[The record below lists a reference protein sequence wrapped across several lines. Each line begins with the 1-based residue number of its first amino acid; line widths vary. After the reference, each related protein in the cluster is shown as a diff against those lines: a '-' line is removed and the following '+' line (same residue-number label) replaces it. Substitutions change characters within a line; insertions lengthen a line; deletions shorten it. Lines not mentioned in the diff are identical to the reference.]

1 MRWNHYKLQQ
11 LSLLQS
17 AMDSYYKL
25 RQLFYYKV
33 RHGLLQIAT
42 GITKCDDYYKL
53 RQYNLPFCSPKN
65 QVTPPPPPPT
75 QAINND
81 RSLRV
86 VNYICII
93 YFFVLA
99 QGAPLSLSK
108 RKVPQVPNEKQFKG
122 IKCKRDLSVENNKQ
136 TKKKKTSTQAPVKK
150 FCVRAGF
157 KLNLCFW

>member
-1 MRWNHYKLQQ
+1 
-11 LSLLQS
+11 
-17 AMDSYYKL
+17 MDS
-25 RQLFYYKV
+25 
-33 RHGLLQIAT
+33 
-42 GITKCDDYYKL
+42 YYKL

-65 QVTPPPPPPT
+65 QVTPPPPT

-93 YFFVLA
+93 YLFVLA

-108 RKVPQVPNEKQFKG
+108 RKVTQVPNEKQFKG

-157 KLNLCFW
+157 KLNLYFW

>member
-1 MRWNHYKLQQ
+1 
-11 LSLLQS
+11 
-17 AMDSYYKL
+17 MDCYYKL

-65 QVTPPPPPPT
+65 QVTPPPPPT

-93 YFFVLA
+93 YLFVLA

-157 KLNLCFW
+157 KLNLYFW

>member
-1 MRWNHYKLQQ
+1 MRWNYYKLRQ

-33 RHGLLQIAT
+33 RHGLLRIAT

-53 RQYNLPFCSPKN
+53 RQHNLPFCSPKN
-65 QVTPPPPPPT
+65 QVTPFPPT

-136 TKKKKTSTQAPVKK
+136 TKKKNINTSA
-150 FCVRAGF
+150 C
-157 KLNLCFW
+157 

>member
-1 MRWNHYKLQQ
+1 M
-11 LSLLQS
+11 LSTTTPKYTLPQRLV
-17 AMDSYYKL
+17 
-25 RQLFYYKV
+25 YYKV

-53 RQYNLPFCSPKN
+53 RQHNLPFCSPKN
-65 QVTPPPPPPT
+65 HVIPPT
-75 QAINND
+75 TPQGINND

-93 YFFVLA
+93 YLFVLA

-136 TKKKKTSTQAPVKK
+136 TKQKKTNTSA
-150 FCVRAGF
+150 C
-157 KLNLCFW
+157 

>member
-65 QVTPPPPPPT
+65 QVTPPPPPT

-93 YFFVLA
+93 YLFVLA

-108 RKVPQVPNEKQFKG
+108 RKVPQVPNEKRFIKEGLFKEFFLLRFRFR
-122 IKCKRDLSVENNKQ
+122 IYCSFNFIMTSIILLSKNSRKRL
-136 TKKKKTSTQAPVKK
+136 
-150 FCVRAGF
+150 
-157 KLNLCFW
+157 